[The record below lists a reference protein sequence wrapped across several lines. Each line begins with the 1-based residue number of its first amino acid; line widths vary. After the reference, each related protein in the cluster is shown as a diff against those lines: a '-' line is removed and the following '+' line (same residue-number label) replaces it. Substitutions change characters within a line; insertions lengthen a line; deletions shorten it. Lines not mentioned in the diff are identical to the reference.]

1 MRKSIAAMSLSA
13 TLLGGGAVGAVVFAP
28 HLVGAAQ
35 TDTSTTDTTATTG
48 ATGTTPSTDAK
59 PSRTDR
65 LNEVLQPLVD
75 DGTITAAQRDAVV
88 AALDAAAPVG
98 DGHRGP
104 GGPGGPGLGFGGRVA
119 LDAVAKAIGID
130 EATLRTEL
138 QGSTIAAVAAN
149 HGVDVQTVI
158 DALVADAD
166 TRIDQAVTD
175 GKLTQSEADTIKSQ
189 LTDKITTAVNRE
201 LPDRPFGGPGFRGP
215 RPPRSWPPRRR
226 RLGHH
231 DHDRRLRPAEG
242 LPARLPGPDRPA
254 WARPGA
260 ALRSAG

>member
-48 ATGTTPSTDAK
+48 ATGTTPTTDAK

-88 AALDAAAPVG
+88 AALEAAGPVG
-98 DGHRGP
+98 GGHRGP
-104 GGPGGPGLGFGGRVA
+104 GGPGFGPGFGFGGRIA
-119 LDAVAKAIGID
+119 LDAVAQAIGID

-138 QGSTIAAVAAN
+138 RGSTIAAVAAN

-158 DALVADAD
+158 DKLVTAAT
-166 TRIDQAVTD
+166 TRIDQAVTN
-175 GKLTQSEADTIKSQ
+175 GKLTQSEADTIKSG
-189 LTDKITTAVNRE
+189 LTDKITQAVNHT
-201 LPDRPFGGPGFRGP
+201 LPDRPFGGRG
-215 RPPRSWPPRRR
+215 
-226 RLGHH
+226 H
-231 DHDRRLRPAEG
+231 
-242 LPARLPGPDRPA
+242 GPHGDDDD
-254 WARPGA
+254 
-260 ALRSAG
+260 AGSGTTTTTGG

>member
-35 TDTSTTDTTATTG
+35 TDTSTTDPTTATTG
-48 ATGTTPSTDAK
+48 ATGSTGTTPSTDAK
-59 PSRTDR
+59 PSKTDR

-88 AALDAAAPVG
+88 QALEAAGPVG
-98 DGHRGP
+98 GGHRGP
-104 GGPGGPGLGFGGRVA
+104 GFGGPGFGFGGRIA
-119 LDAVAKAIGID
+119 LDAVADAIGID

-158 DALVADAD
+158 DTLVTDAT
-166 TRIDQAVTD
+166 TRIDQAVTN

-189 LTDKITTAVNRE
+189 LTDRITDAVNKE
-201 LPDRPFGGPGFRGP
+201 LPDRPFGGRGHRGP
-215 RPPRSWPPRRR
+215 
-226 RLGHH
+226 GG
-231 DHDRRLRPAEG
+231 PADDSG
-242 LPARLPGPDRPA
+242 SDTSGTTTTT
-254 WARPGA
+254 G
-260 ALRSAG
+260 G